1 MGSCWYYLNV
11 IRVLGGFTPPTTS
24 QPMASTLRNLL
35 LKGALLT
42 STGIAALYAGSA
54 SAFVSCT
61 LGTLGACT
69 GSSSAFSIS
78 NVTFSGSGGSLVAS
92 TPVTFTQGTGSNG
105 KPSLIFNINSGTS
118 QLQRIGT
125 FSFLVN
131 VIDPD
136 PLLTITGYN
145 SISTNVPGAST
156 APRGGTFDLTY
167 AGNLIETGSVANTA
181 GQNANPSLSLND
193 PLSDDCPPPGC
204 TALNQVF
211 STVAVAIGYNYSVVG
226 NQTNRPNS
234 LSGVFTTD
242 VPLPLPVVGAGFAF
256 GFTRKLRQR
265 AKLAS

>member
-1 MGSCWYYLNV
+1 ME
-11 IRVLGGFTPPTTS
+11 
-24 QPMASTLRNLL
+24 STLRNLL
-35 LKGALLT
+35 LKSALLT

-78 NVTFSGSGGSLVAS
+78 NVTFSGTTGAFVGS

-105 KPSLIFNINSGTS
+105 NPSLIFNVNAGNS

-125 FSFLVN
+125 FSFLVD
-131 VIDPD
+131 VINSD

-145 SISTNVPGAST
+145 SITTNVPGASA
-156 APRGGTFDLTY
+156 APRGGTFGLTY
-167 AGNLIETGSVANTA
+167 AGNLIDQGSVSNTSGNA
-181 GQNANPSLSLND
+181 ANPSLSLND
-193 PLSDDCPPPGC
+193 PVSDNCPSPDC
-204 TALNQVF
+204 TSLNQVF
-211 STVAVAIGYNYSVVG
+211 TTVAVAIGYNYSVVG
-226 NQTNRPNS
+226 NNANRPNS

-265 AKLAS
+265 AKLTS

>member
-1 MGSCWYYLNV
+1 MIWVASP
-11 IRVLGGFTPPTTS
+11 PPTTS

-35 LKGALLT
+35 LKSALLT

-78 NVTFSGSGGSLVAS
+78 NVTYSGSGGALVS
-92 TPVTFTQGTGSNG
+92 GSPVTFTQGTGSNG
-105 KPSLIFNINSGTS
+105 NPSLIFNVNAGTS
-118 QLQRIGT
+118 QLLRVGT
-125 FSFLVN
+125 FGFNVN

-145 SISTNVPGAST
+145 SITTNIPGASS
-156 APRGGTFDLTY
+156 APRGGTFGLTY
-167 AGNLIETGSVANTA
+167 AGNFIENGSVSNPTGQAANS
-181 GQNANPSLSLND
+181 SLSLNNL
-193 PLSDDCPPPGC
+193 LSDNCPPPGC
-204 TALNQVF
+204 TSLNQVF
-211 STVAVAIGYNYSVVG
+211 TTVAVAIGYDYTVVG

-265 AKLAS
+265 AKLVS